1 MLTKFLDPKND
12 FAFKRVFG
20 TEKNKDIL
28 IQFLNDILNHRY
40 IGQISEVTFLPP
52 CTGTRSSSQQAEHRR
67 CALPRPKRD
76 AIHRRDAGSRVSRL

>member
-20 TEKNKDIL
+20 TEKNKAIL

-40 IGQISEVTFLPP
+40 IGQIRAVFFLPP
-52 CTGTRSSSQQAEHRR
+52 VTVTSDSSPQGKHCR
-67 CALPRPKRD
+67 CLLPRPARD
-76 AIHRRDAGSRVSRL
+76 AIHRRDAGSPDSRL